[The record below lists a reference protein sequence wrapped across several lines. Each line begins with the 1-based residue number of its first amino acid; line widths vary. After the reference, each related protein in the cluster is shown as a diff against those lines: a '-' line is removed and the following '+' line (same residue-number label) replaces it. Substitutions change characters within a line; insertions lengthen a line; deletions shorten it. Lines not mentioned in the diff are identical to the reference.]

1 MTSTGLIM
9 DSEDP
14 RTTVTAEWSLPRDR
28 DDFWMAMNGSRM
40 HSVLWEVDQTCRTEY
55 KHGNNPQVAEFAE
68 KIRQLIRDEIDLDM
82 VR

>member
-28 DDFWMAMNGSRM
+28 DDFWMAMNGSRSM
-40 HSVLWEVDQTCRTEY
+40 AIIHRLLNLLKKS
-55 KHGNNPQVAEFAE
+55 GN
-68 KIRQLIRDEIDLDM
+68 
-82 VR
+82 